1 MASVV
6 KQPRRVQPS
15 RKVNARDG
23 RSTKVSEGPAL
34 FMTQLTKRRAAL
46 SKVNREEPGSPIASG
61 SLEEREER
69 IQKLRDAITDAY
81 AAADADPSDGKWIF
95 LWRLLRT
102 GVTSGRDGH
111 WAGARKDVKIPQ
123 ELDGEGLGWRIA
135 ETEAEWKEWEKRVLE
150 EHRLRDKVESW
161 QRKVDIRD
169 ATLPDSLP
177 REAVELAPV
186 KVVDAPSTSSK
197 TSHPASN
204 QKAPSTTAP
213 AKKTKVQATIK
224 AAAPL
229 DPLQDSSPFGFAVVK
244 RSSQLSGSS
253 KPKDDK
259 ASRDN
264 NADKAKPSNTNIRN
278 IPDFQSFLPPSFPS
292 SQMMTSTP
300 KPHAKPSK
308 PTPISHDALP
318 SPSSAALSSMQPPPP
333 PVSPRVTKTYGR
345 SNSSQSPSGRLLETS
360 ASLPAIP
367 RPTTPTRQTTRKY
380 HDNNGVVTNTNN
392 KRPSDDTDAERALKK
407 ARTLPSPLMS
417 LDSRPRTPPR
427 TPTRPTAAAEG
438 SGSTIPGLELAKA
451 SAAPAAPVTPQSKQK
466 KVLPTLTELLASAKK
481 GRSTKKP
488 SSKAKEVEVPVV
500 EEQSGEDPED
510 IIEDALDFGL
520 GADLDIPRD
529 ENPFDLASPTKS
541 LSSLAGDSEDE
552 EDEIEDDEKISVS
565 GSFNPVATSTQ
576 VGRGPFVSKANAAA
590 EGQPAAG
597 DSQHN
602 TDSWASIYASGS
614 GSSKPKPNPS
624 SHPKSAYPA
633 SSNPL
638 RGSVYPP
645 PASSFPNPYAYASYN
660 SQFESAVAEQVD
672 RVDKLLE
679 KDVDYEGWLRDPY
692 ADEPPEDE
700 EEAAGFGQNSLGVQG
715 SFGVEESP

>member
-6 KQPRRVQPS
+6 KRPRKVQPS
-15 RKVNARDG
+15 RKVNAKDG
-23 RSTKVSEGPAL
+23 RSNKFSEGPAL
-34 FMTQLTKRRAAL
+34 LMTQLTKRRAAL

-69 IQKLRDAITDAY
+69 IQKLRGAITDAY
-81 AAADADPSDGKWIF
+81 AASDADSSDGKWIF

-135 ETEAEWKEWEKRVLE
+135 ETEAEWNEWEKRVRE

-177 REAVELAPV
+177 REAIEPAPV
-186 KVVDAPSTSSK
+186 KVVDAPPTASKASDSVPNQEASS
-197 TSHPASN
+197 AI
-204 QKAPSTTAP
+204 AL
-213 AKKTKVQATIK
+213 AKKTKVQTTIK

-229 DPLQDSSPFGFAVVK
+229 DPLQDSSPFGFTVVK

-259 ASRDN
+259 ANKDDN
-264 NADKAKPSNTNIRN
+264 TDKSKPSGTNIRN
-278 IPDFQSFLPPSFPS
+278 IPEFSFLPPSFPS

-308 PTPISHDALP
+308 PAPIPHDALP
-318 SPSSAALSSMQPPPP
+318 SPSSGALSTMQPPPP
-333 PVSPRVTKTYGR
+333 PVSPRVDEDLRQFEFESEPIGKAAR
-345 SNSSQSPSGRLLETS
+345 NIRLSPCDT
-360 ASLPAIP
+360 PP
-367 RPTTPTRQTTRKY
+367 HDPHPTDYT
-380 HDNNGVVTNTNN
+380 N
-392 KRPSDDTDAERALKK
+392 KRPSDDTDAERVLKK
-407 ARTLPSPLMS
+407 ARTLPSPLVS
-417 LDSRPRTPPR
+417 LDSRTKTPPR
-427 TPTRPTAAAEG
+427 TPTRPTAAPAAEG

-451 SAAPAAPVTPQSKQK
+451 SAAPATPVTPESKQK
-466 KVLPTLTELLASAKK
+466 KTLPTLTELLASAKK

-488 SSKAKEVEVPVV
+488 PSKAKEVEVPVV

-552 EDEIEDDEKISVS
+552 EDEIEDDEKISFDV

-576 VGRGPFVSKANAAA
+576 IPDGRGPFVSKANTAA
-590 EGQPAAG
+590 EGQPTAG
-597 DSQHN
+597 GSQHN

-624 SHPKSAYPA
+624 SHPKSSYPA

-638 RGSVYPP
+638 RGSAYPP

-692 ADEPPEDE
+692 ADEVPDDE
-700 EEAAGFGQNSLGVQG
+700 EGAAGFGQNSLGVRD